1 MHFFNKKTFF
11 GLLLCETL
19 GADLVPGGIFVTYF
33 VTFITNW
40 LFFFTISEDSLRD
53 VASLKKLLMK
63 ALTLFIDAAESYSKV
78 K

>member
-1 MHFFNKKTFF
+1 M
-11 GLLLCETL
+11 

-40 LFFFTISEDSLRD
+40 FFFFTISEDALRD